1 MNPEEIVKVT
11 ELVQVLRDEV
21 AQLKKFLNPIEHCG
35 GTTTK
40 GAPCRNRCVP
50 GTKFCKKHTVGSKK
64 MVPVH
69 KGEPEPEPENDNID
83 VDFEKKLSA
92 LIQSE
97 NKTFDW
103 ADSDIDD
110 DCLPELG
117 KEFVV

>member
-50 GTKFCKKHTVGSKK
+50 GTKFCKKHTVGSKTV
-64 MVPVH
+64 VPVH
-69 KGEPEPEPENDNID
+69 KVEPEPKIENID
-83 VDFEKKLSA
+83 SDFEKKLTA
-92 LIQSE
+92 LIKSE

-117 KEFVV
+117 KEFIA

>member
-21 AQLKKFLNPIEHCG
+21 AQLKKFLNPIDHCG

-40 GAPCRNRCVP
+40 GAPCRNRCIT

-64 MVPVH
+64 VVPIQKV
-69 KGEPEPEPENDNID
+69 EPEPKIENNDS
-83 VDFEKKLSA
+83 DFEKKLA
-92 LIQSE
+92 DLIQSE

>member
-64 MVPVH
+64 VVPVS
-69 KGEPEPEPENDNID
+69 EPEPEIENADS
-83 VDFEKKLSA
+83 DFEKKLTA

>member
-40 GAPCRNRCVP
+40 GASCRNRCVP
-50 GTKFCKKHTVGSKK
+50 GTKFCKKHTVGSKT
-64 MVPVH
+64 VVLVH
-69 KGEPEPEPENDNID
+69 KVEPEIENADS
-83 VDFEKKLSA
+83 DFEKKLTA
-92 LIQSE
+92 LIKSE

-117 KEFVV
+117 KEFVA

>member
-11 ELVQVLRDEV
+11 ELVQGLRDEV

-40 GAPCRNRCVP
+40 GASCRNRCVP
-50 GTKFCKKHTVGSKK
+50 GTKFCKKHTVGSKTV
-64 MVPVH
+64 VPVH
-69 KGEPEPEPENDNID
+69 KVEPEIENADS
-83 VDFEKKLSA
+83 DFEKKLTA

>member
-21 AQLKKFLNPIEHCG
+21 AQLKKFLNPVEHCG

-50 GTKFCKKHTVGSKK
+50 GTKFCKKHTVGSKTV
-64 MVPVH
+64 VPVH
-69 KGEPEPEPENDNID
+69 KVEPEIENVDS
-83 VDFEKKLSA
+83 DFEKKLIA
-92 LIQSE
+92 LIKSE

-117 KEFVV
+117 KEFVA

>member
-21 AQLKKFLNPIEHCG
+21 AQLKKFLNPIEHCS

-50 GTKFCKKHTVGSKK
+50 GTKFCKKHTVAPKK
-64 MVPVH
+64 SV
-69 KGEPEPEPENDNID
+69 PEPKIENTDS
-83 VDFEKKLSA
+83 DFEKKLTA
-92 LIQSE
+92 LIKSE
-97 NKTFDW
+97 NKTFNW

>member
-64 MVPVH
+64 VVPIQKV
-69 KGEPEPEPENDNID
+69 EPEPKIENNDS
-83 VDFEKKLSA
+83 DFEKKLA
-92 LIQSE
+92 DLIQSE